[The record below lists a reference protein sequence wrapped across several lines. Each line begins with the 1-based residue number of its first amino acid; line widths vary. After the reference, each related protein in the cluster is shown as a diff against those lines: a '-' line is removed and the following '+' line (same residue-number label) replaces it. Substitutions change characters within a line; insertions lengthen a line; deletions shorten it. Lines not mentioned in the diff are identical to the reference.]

1 VSTVKIIRADKHGNR
16 SYLTIDLDKIKRG
29 ESTDVALSG
38 GDIVELSA
46 QTSRLIP
53 YGVYKILST
62 MVNIGASIPIPI
74 R

>member
-1 VSTVKIIRADKHGNR
+1 
-16 SYLTIDLDKIKRG
+16 LDKIKRG